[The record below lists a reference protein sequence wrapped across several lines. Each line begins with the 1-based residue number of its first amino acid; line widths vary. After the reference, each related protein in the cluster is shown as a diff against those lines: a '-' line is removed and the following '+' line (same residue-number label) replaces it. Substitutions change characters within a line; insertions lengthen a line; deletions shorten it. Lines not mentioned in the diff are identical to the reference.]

1 MPEGM
6 AGSVT
11 IVPGIMDRRIG
22 SFRLLRQL
30 MSGQNSQV
38 WEVMHDGKQQRFAL
52 KALHEDLSNDKEQIG
67 YLKNEYFVGKLLDH
81 PRIVRIHEM
90 GRASGM
96 LFLVLEFYPYPN
108 MKTYLQQDYDRFA
121 PLIPKVIEQSAEALG
136 YFHSKGWVHRDIKP
150 DNFLVSPE
158 GEVKLID
165 FALAQKPKSGLAK
178 LFARKTKCQ
187 GTRSYM
193 SPEQIRGEGLDQ
205 RADIY
210 SFGCMLHEMLSGK
223 PPFTGSDTTE
233 LLNKHLRSLAPPLE
247 VSNKNVTGE
256 FARLVQ
262 RTLAKNPKD
271 RPDSMDSFLKEFRAV
286 KVFKTPPT
294 PRNKNEDDS

>member
-1 MPEGM
+1 
-6 AGSVT
+6 
-11 IVPGIMDRRIG
+11 MDRRIG
-22 SFRLLRQL
+22 SYRLLRQL

-52 KALHEDLSNDKEQIG
+52 KTLHDDLRRDKEQIG
-67 YLKNEYFVGKLLDH
+67 YLKNEYFVGNLLDH
-81 PRIVRIHEM
+81 KRVVKIHEM
-90 GRASGM
+90 GSAGGM
-96 LFLVLEFYPYPN
+96 PFLVLEFYPHPN
-108 MKTYLQQDYDRFA
+108 MKTMIQQDYDRFA
-121 PLIPKVIEQSAEALG
+121 PLIPKVIEQSAEALS

-165 FALAQKPKSGLAK
+165 FALALKRKTGIAK
-178 LFARKTKCQ
+178 LFAGKTKCQ

-193 SPEQIRGEGLDQ
+193 SPEQIRGQALDH

-210 SFGCMLHEMLSGK
+210 SFGCMLQEMLTGK

-233 LLNKHLRSLAPPLE
+233 LLNKHLRSMPPPIE
-247 VSNKNVTGE
+247 VANKNVTRE

-262 RTLAKNPKD
+262 HTLAKEPSN
-271 RPDSMDSFLKEFRAV
+271 RPESMEKFLTEFRSV
-286 KVFKTPPT
+286 RVYKEPPR
-294 PRNKNEDDS
+294 PSRRRDNDE

>member
-1 MPEGM
+1 
-6 AGSVT
+6 
-11 IVPGIMDRRIG
+11 MDRRIG
-22 SFRLLRQL
+22 SYRLLRQL

-38 WEVMHDGKQQRFAL
+38 WEVMHDARQQRFAL
-52 KALHEDLSNDKEQIG
+52 KVLHEDLAADKEQVG
-67 YLKNEYFVGKLLDH
+67 YLKNEYLVGKSLDH
-81 PRIVRIHEM
+81 PRVVKIQELDRSR
-90 GRASGM
+90 GA
-96 LFLVLEFYPYPN
+96 LFLVLEFYPHPN
-108 MKTYLQQDYDRFA
+108 LKTLIQQDYDRLA
-121 PLIPKVIEQSAEALG
+121 PILPKVIEQAAEALG

-165 FALAQKPKSGLAK
+165 FALAQKPKTGLAK
-178 LFARKTKCQ
+178 LFARKGKCQ

-193 SPEQIRGEGLDQ
+193 SPEQIRGEPLDQ

-223 PPFTGSDTTE
+223 TPFTGSDTTE
-233 LLNKHLRSLAPPLE
+233 LLNKHLRTQAPPLE
-247 VSNKNVTGE
+247 VSNKNVSGD

-271 RPDSMDSFLKEFRAV
+271 RPDSMETFLKEFRAV
-286 KVFKTPPT
+286 KVFKQPPA
-294 PRNKNEDDS
+294 PRGKDKDDE